1 MKANEFN
8 NKLIDLKDNLKYFAY
23 SLVSNDEEADDLVQ
37 ETFFKAISNQDK
49 YADNTN
55 FKAWVFTILK
65 NTFINNYNK
74 AVRQKTA
81 FDNTKDAYY
90 INSGQA
96 ESSISPESTFAA
108 NEISKAIYELD
119 AAYRVPFER
128 FTQGFKYQEIADE
141 LDLPIGTV
149 KSRIFFA
156 RKKLMEQLSDFR

>member
-1 MKANEFN
+1 MKTNEFN

-37 ETFFKAISNQDK
+37 ETFFKAISNQEK

-81 FDNTKDAYY
+81 FDNTKDSYY

-96 ESSISPESTFAA
+96 ESSISPEATFAA
-108 NEISKAIYELD
+108 NEISKEIYELD
-119 AAYRVPFER
+119 AAYRIPFER

>member
-1 MKANEFN
+1 MKPNEFN
-8 NKLIDLKDNLKYFAY
+8 SKLINLKDNLKYFAY

-37 ETFFKAISNQDK
+37 ETFYKAISNREK
-49 YADNTN
+49 YIDNTN

-74 AVRQKTA
+74 AARQKTA

-90 INSGQA
+90 LNSGQA
-96 ESSISPESTFAA
+96 DASISPESTYAA
-108 NEISKAIYELD
+108 NEINKAIGGLD
-119 AAYRVPFER
+119 DAYRIPFER
-128 FTQGFKYQEIADE
+128 FTHGFKYQEIADE
-141 LDLPIGTV
+141 LELPIGTV

>member
-1 MKANEFN
+1 MRPNEFN
-8 NKLIDLKDNLKYFAY
+8 TKLIELKDNLKYFAF

-37 ETFFKAISNQDK
+37 ETFFKAISNQEK
-49 YADNTN
+49 YTDNTN

-74 AVRQKTA
+74 AARQKTA

-90 INSGQA
+90 LNSGQA
-96 ESSISPESTFAA
+96 ESSISPESTYAA
-108 NEISKAIYELD
+108 NEITKAID
-119 AAYRVPFER
+119 ALEDAYRIPFER
-128 FTQGFKYQEIADE
+128 FTHGFKYQEIADE